1 MTNAGHT
8 ETDPDTDLPL
18 LVIASCPID
27 NPAMTGP
34 KLQGQLK
41 ISLIPG
47 TIAYKIYGK
56 PFITESFN
64 CNYELNPEYREKL
77 ESKGL
82 VVGGI
87 SENGRARIIE
97 LPDKQFFM
105 GTGFLPQ
112 LNSTSEKPHPLFI
125 AYLQA
130 ANEHSSTNLSPF

>member
-18 LVIASCPID
+18 LVIASCQLD
-27 NPAMTGP
+27 NPALKGP

-41 ISLIPG
+41 ISLIPD
-47 TIAYKIYGK
+47 TIAYKTYGK
-56 PFITESFN
+56 QYITESFN

-97 LPDKQFFM
+97 LPDKRFFM
-105 GTGFLPQ
+105 ATGFLPQ
-112 LNSTSEKPHPLFI
+112 LNSTPENPHPIFV
-125 AYLQA
+125 AYLKSATETLQ
-130 ANEHSSTNLSPF
+130 SP

>member
-18 LVIASCPID
+18 LVIASCQLD
-27 NPAMTGP
+27 NPALKGP

-41 ISLIPG
+41 ISLIPD
-47 TIAYKIYGK
+47 TIAYKTYGK
-56 PFITESFN
+56 QYITESFN

-97 LPDKQFFM
+97 LPDKRFFM
-105 GTGFLPQ
+105 ATAFLPQ
-112 LNSTSEKPHPLFI
+112 LNSTPENPHPIFV
-125 AYLQA
+125 AYLKSATETLQ
-130 ANEHSSTNLSPF
+130 SP